1 MQCSPD
7 SLSLLANTICAVDRF
22 PLIFHFSSKPAL
34 PRSPIHFAEQS
45 IRTLFHCPFI
55 SPAALFPCVS
65 SQWQIN
71 RLQTKE
77 TVRSKNQYR
86 IFSLAC
92 NSDLP
97 ESCKDFAIKFYETS
111 RRFARRLYW
120 TKENLS
126 GLEAESLANSQMHF
140 YFSSIFQVKLCLVWY
155 EAARLRVEKTGLKY
169 KKQNCILKSQFSD
182 IFLNP
187 WQKKKQETE

>member
-1 MQCSPD
+1 MLMGNCGVGVSRAPRACRAAYQTPFIIRNQGSRCGFNYMQCSPD

-86 IFSLAC
+86 VFSLAC
-92 NSDLP
+92 NSDLIVQIFRYNILWNEP
-97 ESCKDFAIKFYETS
+97 ALRTPPLLNKRKALWTRGWESSK
-111 RRFARRLYW
+111 
-120 TKENLS
+120 LS
-126 GLEAESLANSQMHF
+126 NAVLF
-140 YFSSIFQVKLCLVWY
+140 
-155 EAARLRVEKTGLKY
+155 
-169 KKQNCILKSQFSD
+169 
-182 IFLNP
+182 FLNIVS
-187 WQKKKQETE
+187 

>member
-1 MQCSPD
+1 MLMGNCGVGVSRAPRACRAAYQTPFIIRNQGSRCGFNYMQCSPD

-92 NSDLP
+92 NSNLP
-97 ESCKDFAIKFYETS
+97 ESCKDFAITFYETS
-111 RRFARRLYW
+111 RHFTRRLYW
-120 TKENLS
+120 TKEKHY
-126 GLEAESLANSQMHF
+126 GLEAESLANSQMQF
-140 YFSSIFQVKLCLVWY
+140 YFSSIF
-155 EAARLRVEKTGLKY
+155 
-169 KKQNCILKSQFSD
+169 
-182 IFLNP
+182 
-187 WQKKKQETE
+187 